1 MKTCPLL
8 HRVLEVEGDAR
19 QDVIYVPVTLIVP
32 GHTLLKRRLEVCL
45 QVLCRTSH
53 EVHGPV
59 RLFLPLESV
68 TETGPQKFL
77 DLKEHV
83 GLTSIR
89 EVFAF
94 IDPRVIFI
102 RFTPILVFLNIDGRI
117 VSGLVTWSTAWV
129 QTVPT
134 ILVLGK
140 QVKFLVFQALWTILH
155 FNSVYEYVGLPDFS
169 HHPVF
174 YEDIL

>member
-1 MKTCPLL
+1 MKTRLL
-8 HRVLEVEGDAR
+8 FHGVLEVEGDAR

-32 GHTLLKRRLEVCL
+32 GHTLLKRRLEVRL
-45 QVLCRTSH
+45 QVIGGTAH
-53 EVHGPV
+53 EVYGSV
-59 RLFLPLESV
+59 RLFLTLESV
-68 TETGPQKFL
+68 TEPRPQKFL

-83 GLTSIR
+83 GLTSVR

-94 IDPRVIFI
+94 VDPRLFWM
-102 RFTPILVFLNIDGRI
+102 
-117 VSGLVTWSTAWV
+117 GLSPLLGLFRVYIGIASHSITRATVWV

-134 ILVLGK
+134 RLVLGK
-140 QVKFLVFQALWTILH
+140 HVKFLVFQALWTIFE
-155 FNSVYEYVGLPDFS
+155 FNSVYEYVGLPDRS